1 MYSRNLGLIAVA
13 VSAAILVPAASPQG
27 DAEREKRAN
36 AYIQFLVIELD
47 QWTRDFP
54 QAYNMAMMRP
64 PVEAARMSETAKS
77 AASDFRAGVIRLA
90 ALSAAQDL
98 PANEDFRGQIENT
111 LLAAV
116 PLNQA
121 LGAERFPEAIESD
134 WAPIRTTLNSLA
146 GIYKVPPLPVLE
158 APAPGSGNKG
168 KAQPIPAGA
177 LAAWVVDQRCAGS
190 KAMWTDVKCVQKCV
204 RDGDKVVLV
213 TEQGKVVQIAN
224 PDKIDAD
231 SYGRKVAVTGKTS
244 GDTITVDTLQI
255 L

>member
-13 VSAAILVPAASPQG
+13 ACAAALMPSASPQG
-27 DAEREKRAN
+27 DSGREKRAN
-36 AYIQFLVIELD
+36 DYVQFLVTELD

-64 PVEAARMSETAKS
+64 PVDANRMSEPAKS

-90 ALSAAQDL
+90 ALSAAKDL
-98 PANEDFRGQIENT
+98 TANDNFREQTEKT
-111 LLAAV
+111 LLAAAR
-116 PLNQA
+116 LNQA

-134 WAPIRTTLNSLA
+134 WVPIRTALNSLA
-146 GIYKVPPLPVLE
+146 GIYKVPVLPVLE
-158 APAPGSGNKG
+158 APAPGGG
-168 KAQPIPAGA
+168 DKAKAAPAGA
-177 LAAWVVDQRCAGS
+177 LTAYVVDQRCAGS
-190 KAMWTDVKCVQKCV
+190 KAMWTNVKCVQTCV
-204 RDGDKVVLV
+204 RDGDKIVLV

-231 SYGRKVAVTGKTS
+231 TYGRKVAVTGKTS